1 MPISDRLK
9 TLRKN
14 KGLTQ
19 EEVGLKLDP
28 QVTKAAVASWESG
41 KAKPRADKLQQLAD
55 LFGVTVSDLM
65 GEDAPAIVGSSA
77 TLQKVAGGGS
87 SMNTPVEVP
96 SWVAERWP
104 RGFFVVADAALSRR
118 YPAGDLLLVDPDTEP
133 ENGRCGLFE
142 VEGERV
148 ARVALR
154 GASTTVL
161 AADALDG
168 TWPDIVSADSHPP
181 VTTLGAIVWH
191 MADR

>member
-1 MPISDRLK
+1 MELSKVIKSNRI
-9 TLRKN
+9 RI
-14 KGLTQ
+14 GLTQ
-19 EEVGLKLDP
+19 AELAEKVGLTYSSVS
-28 QVTKAAVASWESG
+28 QWESG
-41 KAKPRADKLQQLAD
+41 RAVPRPTTLQQLAN
-55 LFGVTVSDLM
+55 LFGITVSDLM

-168 TWPDIVSADSHPP
+168 TWPDIVSADGHPP

>member
-1 MPISDRLK
+1 M
-9 TLRKN
+9 
-14 KGLTQ
+14 
-19 EEVGLKLDP
+19 
-28 QVTKAAVASWESG
+28 
-41 KAKPRADKLQQLAD
+41 KPRTTNLNMLAAA
-55 LFGVTVSDLM
+55 LNVAVSDLM

-77 TLQKVAGGGS
+77 TLQKVAGGS

-104 RGFFVVADAALSRR
+104 RGFFVTADAALSRR

-168 TWPDIVSADSHPP
+168 TWPDIVSADGHPP
-181 VTTLGAIVWH
+181 VTALGAIVWH